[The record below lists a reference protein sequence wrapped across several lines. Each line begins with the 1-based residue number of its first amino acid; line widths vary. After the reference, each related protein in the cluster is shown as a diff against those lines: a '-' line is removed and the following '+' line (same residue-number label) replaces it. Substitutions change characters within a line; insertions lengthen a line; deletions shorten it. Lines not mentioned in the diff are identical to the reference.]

1 MSHRVTVM
9 LDDDVWAAF
18 QEIPPGER
26 SRFLNQ
32 TAAHEFLR
40 RQREA
45 AIARIRKRAAGKAKL
60 PGTTE
65 EWVREDRD
73 SHL

>member
-9 LDDDVWAAF
+9 LDDDVWAAL
-18 QEIPPGER
+18 QEIPQGER
-26 SRFLNQ
+26 SRFLNEA
-32 TAAHEFLR
+32 AAHEFLR

-45 AIARIRKRAAGKAKL
+45 AFARIRARAVGKAKL

>member
-1 MSHRVTVM
+1 
-9 LDDDVWAAF
+9 L
-18 QEIPPGER
+18 QEIPQGER
-26 SRFLNQ
+26 SRFLNEA
-32 TAAHEFLR
+32 AAHEFLR

-45 AIARIRKRAAGKAKL
+45 AFARIRKRAAGKAIL

-73 SHL
+73 SHQ